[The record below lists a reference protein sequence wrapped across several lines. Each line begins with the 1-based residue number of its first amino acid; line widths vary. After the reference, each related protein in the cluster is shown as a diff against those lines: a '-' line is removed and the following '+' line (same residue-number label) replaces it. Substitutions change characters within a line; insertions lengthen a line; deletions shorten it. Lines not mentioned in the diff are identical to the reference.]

1 MKMIR
6 VWMAVS
12 GLGLFPAT
20 QVSMA
25 SDLKLK
31 TKPVG
36 PVITV
41 FVKKDNLLVADLR
54 RAEQV
59 ASRVFA
65 SIGIP
70 VVFRFGAAPKS
81 AAEGALDIELQLDAK
96 APSQLHVGAL
106 AYAMPFGVSGTRI
119 RVFCD
124 RVSKV
129 SPENGPGTVLGYVMA
144 HEIAHVLE
152 GVSRHSEEGIM
163 KGHWQQQDYRQM
175 KSGTLRFDPT
185 DVELILAA
193 LHKRA
198 AESARAEPRP
208 HEPTHA
214 RK

>member
-1 MKMIR
+1 MKTNQ
-6 VWMAVS
+6 VWMALS
-12 GLGLFPAT
+12 GLALFPAA

-36 PVITV
+36 PGVAV
-41 FVKKDNLLVADLR
+41 YVKKDNLLVADLGL
-54 RAEQV
+54 AEKM
-59 ASRVFA
+59 AARIFA

-70 VVFRFGAAPKS
+70 VAFRGGVAPKS
-81 AAEGALDIELQLDAK
+81 PAEGALRIELQLVAK
-96 APSQLHVGAL
+96 APSQLHAGAL

-124 RVSKV
+124 RVNTA
-129 SPENGPGTVLGYVMA
+129 SPDAGPGTVLAYVMA

-152 GVSRHSEEGIM
+152 GVNRHAGEGIM
-163 KGHWQQQDYRQM
+163 KGHWQPQDYRQM
-175 KSGTLRFDPT
+175 KSGTLPFDPT
-185 DVELILAA
+185 DVELMLAA
-193 LHKRA
+193 LHTRT
-198 AESARAEPRP
+198 EPSAKAEPRP

>member
-1 MKMIR
+1 
-6 VWMAVS
+6 
-12 GLGLFPAT
+12 
-20 QVSMA
+20 
-25 SDLKLK
+25 
-31 TKPVG
+31 
-36 PVITV
+36 

-96 APSQLHVGAL
+96 GPSQLHVGAL

-124 RVSKV
+124 RVNKA
-129 SPENGPGTVLGYVMA
+129 SPDSRPGTVMGYVMV

-152 GVSRHSEEGIM
+152 GVSRHSDEGVM
-163 KGHWQQQDYRQM
+163 KAHWQKQDYRQM
-175 KSGTLRFDPT
+175 NSGML
-185 DVELILAA
+185 
-193 LHKRA
+193 
-198 AESARAEPRP
+198 
-208 HEPTHA
+208 
-214 RK
+214 